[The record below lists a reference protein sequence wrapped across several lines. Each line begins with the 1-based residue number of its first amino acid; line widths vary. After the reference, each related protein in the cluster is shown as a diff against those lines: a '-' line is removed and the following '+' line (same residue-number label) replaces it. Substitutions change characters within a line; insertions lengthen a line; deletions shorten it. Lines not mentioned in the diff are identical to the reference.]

1 MSKKEPLEK
10 DIKPEDIMQEETTTI
25 QVARSLEQESVVYV
39 GPTIQN
45 IVVANTVF
53 NNGITEVLKN
63 KCDTL
68 PTLATMIKPLS
79 EYSQA
84 LAELRDSTSALS
96 LLYKKIEEELENG
109 RI

>member
-1 MSKKEPLEK
+1 MSKKESLEK
-10 DIKPEDIMQEETTTI
+10 DIKSEDIVLEKTTII
-25 QVARSLEQESVVYV
+25 QVARSLEQEPVVYV
-39 GPTIQN
+39 GPTVQN

-68 PTLATMIKPLS
+68 PTLATMIVPLS
-79 EYSQA
+79 EYSQV
-84 LAELRDSTSALS
+84 LAELRSPTSALS

>member
-1 MSKKEPLEK
+1 
-10 DIKPEDIMQEETTTI
+10 MQEETTTI
-25 QVARSLEQESVVYV
+25 QVSRSLEQEPVVYV
-39 GPTIQN
+39 GPTVQN

-53 NNGITEVLKN
+53 NNGITEALKI
-63 KCDTL
+63 KCDAF
-68 PTLATMIKPLS
+68 PTLATMTLPLS

-84 LAELRDSTSALS
+84 LAELRNPTSALS

>member
-1 MSKKEPLEK
+1 MSKKESLEK
-10 DIKPEDIMQEETTTI
+10 DIKSEDTDLGKTTII
-25 QVARSLEQESVVYV
+25 QVARSLEQEPVVYV
-39 GPTIQN
+39 GPTVQN

-53 NNGITEVLKN
+53 NNGITEALKN
-63 KCDTL
+63 KCAAF
-68 PTLATMIKPLS
+68 PALATMTLPLS

-84 LAELRDSTSALS
+84 LAELRNPTSALS